1 MLISKIRIFGN
12 RIQWR
17 NKHKTSIDQ
26 ENKRMKDLVNQ
37 FTKRKVNIRSLQE
50 NNTFV
55 SINDTIKFKS
65 IKAALITEVKI
76 EWETSIGCTWK
87 KTFNSF
93 KIELIYIIYK

>member
-12 RIQWR
+12 RIQLR

-26 ENKRMKDLVNQ
+26 ENKRMKDLLNQ
-37 FTKRKVNIRSLQE
+37 FTKRKVNIRSLEE

-76 EWETSIGCTWK
+76 EWETTIGCT
-87 KTFNSF
+87 
-93 KIELIYIIYK
+93 